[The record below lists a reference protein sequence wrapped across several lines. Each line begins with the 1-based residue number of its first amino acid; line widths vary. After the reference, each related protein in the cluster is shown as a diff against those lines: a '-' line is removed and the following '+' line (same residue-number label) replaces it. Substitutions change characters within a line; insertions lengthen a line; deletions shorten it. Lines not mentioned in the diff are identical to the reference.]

1 MMQLAIFI
9 NKDIEFF
16 FGKLSTLS
24 KSGNDG
30 TSSGKR
36 GELCSL
42 GHYGVMRTKTDM

>member
-1 MMQLAIFI
+1 MVQLAIFI

-16 FGKLSTLS
+16 LENCQVRR

-30 TSSGKR
+30 TSRGKR